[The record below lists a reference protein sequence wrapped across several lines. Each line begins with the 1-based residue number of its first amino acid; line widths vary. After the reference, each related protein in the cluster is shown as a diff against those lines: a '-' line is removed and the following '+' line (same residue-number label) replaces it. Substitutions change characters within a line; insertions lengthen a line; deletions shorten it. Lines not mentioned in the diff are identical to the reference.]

1 MATTALGPKLPPPA
15 RPEPIRVRS
24 LRGFVPP
31 RCLHDGCRLW
41 VEPGDATALDTIE
54 HRTVGMLC
62 GREGPTIVVLRGDR
76 AVGTP
81 RRRGRP
87 RLVEQVER
95 RLRDAGGPLA
105 LGQVA
110 RAVNRHPDDEAVARA
125 LTWLVGTGRA
135 AVVPDAAG
143 AERFRVVGEAGR

>member
-24 LRGFVPP
+24 VRGFVPP
-31 RCLHDGCRLW
+31 RCSHDGCRLW
-41 VEPGDATALDTIE
+41 VEPGDTTALDTIE

-81 RRRGRP
+81 RPRGRP
-87 RLVEQVER
+87 PLVEQIAT
-95 RLRDAGGPLA
+95 RLRDASGPLA

-110 RAVNRHPDDEAVARA
+110 RAVNRDVDDEAVARA

-135 AVVPDAAG
+135 EAVTDAAG
-143 AERFRVVGEAGR
+143 CERFAVAGEAGR